1 MGYILVTN
9 DDGVDSPALLPLVR
23 AVGRIAPVR
32 VVCPT
37 RERSWIGKAI
47 TRWEEI
53 AVESVEREG
62 IEITAVDGF
71 PADCTNLAVHS
82 LFPDPPELVVAGVNI
97 GLNTGLGFFLSSG
110 TVGAAMEA
118 WIAGLPAL
126 AFSVG
131 RPGRDREW
139 KQAWAQ
145 TEGQDLWKRAAEIS
159 ADIVRRVLDAGFPSG
174 VDLIN
179 VNFPLDA
186 NLETRRA
193 VTRLARIG
201 YDRLFRRKGE
211 GVFVHDFA
219 GAIQPDG
226 ALDGTDVS
234 AVMNGWVSI
243 TPVSLAHTAE
253 LSPELREALRA
264 GPG

>member
-145 TEGQDLWKRAAEIS
+145 TEGQDLWKRAAERGLQ
-159 ADIVRRVLDAGFPSG
+159 RRREEHSG
-174 VDLIN
+174 
-179 VNFPLDA
+179 
-186 NLETRRA
+186 
-193 VTRLARIG
+193 RLARLR
-201 YDRLFRRKGE
+201 DCRRAAL
-211 GVFVHDFA
+211 VA
-219 GAIQPDG
+219 GSPR
-226 ALDGTDVS
+226 S
-234 AVMNGWVSI
+234 A
-243 TPVSLAHTAE
+243 
-253 LSPELREALRA
+253 
-264 GPG
+264 